1 MDDAHGSGQETADQA
16 PLDLIG
22 GPFAVIESDP
32 GVFTSLVRNLGVR
45 GLELIE
51 VYGIEPWA
59 MDHLSPYGFILC
71 FLWHKDAHR
80 PADFDDPAAEKVWFA
95 NQLSDDS
102 CATHAILNVL
112 LNCPGIDIGPELENF
127 KRETQ
132 DMSPVMR
139 GLAAT
144 NLPIL
149 RETHNA
155 LARPA
160 DKRAALN
167 SLATATMN
175 AKKEKE
181 KQKAESSK
189 PRPRKRLKTDD
200 TPPKKRKGKEKEK
213 PAATEEEAEES
224 FHFIAY
230 IPAHGKVWELDGFK
244 SGPLEVGELPSSP
257 DGDTDS
263 LEWRKAWIDVVRPAL
278 RMKMERYGGSGDDG
292 SDIRFNLLALV
303 EDNYLKAADQYEFL
317 KRERISL
324 EKRMPEGWQDQV
336 DRSLLGS
343 TLAES
348 PSLHSAAPLSKDFAA
363 RRMERDVK
371 IMQMSQSELLAAWE
385 ACARDL
391 MSASIN
397 IEDEV
402 AKGSS
407 ANTDHIKRTFDYEP
421 FLKEFI
427 TSLHRDGFLNPL
439 LDLDEN
445 GRKRKGGTGKK
456 G

>member
-1 MDDAHGSGQETADQA
+1 MDESDDAHGAGQGTADQA

-32 GVFTSLVRNLGVR
+32 GVFTSLT
-45 GLELIE
+45 LIE

-132 DMSPVMR
+132 DR
-139 GLAAT
+139 CACW
-144 NLPIL
+144 
-149 RETHNA
+149 
-155 LARPA
+155 
-160 DKRAALN
+160 
-167 SLATATMN
+167 
-175 AKKEKE
+175 KEKE

-213 PAATEEEAEES
+213 ITVTEEEAEES
-224 FHFIAY
+224 FHFIALH
-230 IPAHGKVWELDGFK
+230 PRPRQSLGADGFK
-244 SGPLEVGELPSSP
+244 IRASRGWASYPSSP
-257 DGDTDS
+257 DGGSDS
-263 LEWRKAWIDVVRPAL
+263 TPEWRKP
-278 RMKMERYGGSGDDG
+278 GST

-303 EDNYLKAADQYEFL
+303 DDNYLKAADQYEFL
-317 KRERISL
+317 KREQICL
-324 EKRMPEGWQDQV
+324 EKRMPMGWQDQV

-397 IEDEV
+397 LEDEV